1 MLMYPSDDGNAAF
14 VRLERGTDMLEELN
28 AAAAK
33 LGIEAGTVQ
42 AIGAVSELAIG
53 YFDQTAKEYRTNS
66 FPAAYEI
73 GSGIGNVSFKDGA
86 PFVHLHVVATGPDG
100 ACVGGHLMPGTK
112 VFMIEAYLRKLGG
125 TAPVREQDEDIGLA
139 IWH

>member
-1 MLMYPSDDGNAAF
+1 MYPSDDGNAAF

-66 FPAAYEI
+66 FPAA
-73 GSGIGNVSFKDGA
+73 S
-86 PFVHLHVVATGPDG
+86 
-100 ACVGGHLMPGTK
+100 
-112 VFMIEAYLRKLGG
+112 RK
-125 TAPVREQDEDIGLA
+125 TS
-139 IWH
+139 